1 MFCRKCGSP
10 LPDDSDYCP
19 KCGARVKDADGN
31 PVTNYSGLSKYGKSK
46 SLLSLSGWF
55 SAKGRM
61 ARKEFWI
68 RNVILFCVS
77 FAWGLVWG
85 IAGFGE
91 ALFYLGL
98 LPASLANIF
107 VYIRRLHD
115 LNASGW
121 WLLLIMFGGALM
133 GGMLLGDSLLW
144 LYNMGVLAVLGSVPG
159 TAGENRYGPDP
170 RTDAIAL

>member
-1 MFCRKCGSP
+1 M
-10 LPDDSDYCP
+10 
-19 KCGARVKDADGN
+19 
-31 PVTNYSGLSKYGKSK
+31 
-46 SLLSLSGWF
+46 
-55 SAKGRM
+55 
-61 ARKEFWI
+61 
-68 RNVILFCVS
+68 
-77 FAWGLVWG
+77 WG